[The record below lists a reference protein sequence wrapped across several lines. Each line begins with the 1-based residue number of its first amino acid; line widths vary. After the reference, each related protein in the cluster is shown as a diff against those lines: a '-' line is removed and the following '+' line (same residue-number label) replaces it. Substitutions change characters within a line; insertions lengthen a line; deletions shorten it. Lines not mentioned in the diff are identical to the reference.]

1 MPQTVVDPKLIAPA
15 RGRGLGTTLGTVL
28 LLLAMGAGIFL
39 RFYNIGR
46 YGFWTDELFHVFAA
60 RSYLENGSLHIPWD
74 SREYTRALP
83 VTLSTALSFKL
94 FGESEATARIP
105 FALAN
110 VVFILI
116 AYQIIKGLFSRSVAL
131 IFAVSISLSI
141 FAIQM
146 SQECRMYTLF
156 QLFYFLMS
164 IAFLRGFESDGATT
178 GEKPGFLARLQSRTG
193 VSLKHL
199 AMALGFGLVANWLQP
214 LTKNFVF
221 VVLAYCATMLV
232 HQGVHRGFRASTR
245 SKYGVTLMFIVTLV
259 GLLALTRLHF
269 VAELVRFA
277 VDTPSWNRSTQSN
290 LAFYHRVVTDSH
302 PILWAVYPVGA
313 FLAVY
318 RYGKKGLFFVLS
330 FGVLFLM
337 TAFVFARQSERYIF
351 QLLPFFIAVG
361 SIGVDF
367 LLRSAVAFASKP
379 ALSRWHKA
387 LFYGAVGASLSMLVV
402 PRIQRT
408 VLDTSVPKF
417 SNWKDLDPPTIEAVT
432 SGASVTTDRWRFNYY
447 FKHYPSY
454 VIDASDVDHA
464 GGEVIIA
471 TLADLEKIIAR
482 HPNLYVVTYDQQFY
496 HDAFVSAEVR
506 AYILRELERVDHEP
520 DARIMVFRRLPK
532 EGG

>member
-1 MPQTVVDPKLIAPA
+1 MAQTVVDPEPIAPA
-15 RGRGLGTTLGTVL
+15 RGRGLGTALGTVL
-28 LLLAMGAGIFL
+28 LLSAIGAGSFL
-39 RFYNIGR
+39 RFSNIGR

-60 RSYLENGSLHIPWD
+60 RSYLEDGSLHVPWD

-83 VTLSTALSFKL
+83 VTLLTALSFKL
-94 FGESEATARIP
+94 LGESEATARIP

-116 AYQIIKGLFSRSVAL
+116 AYRIIKGLFSRSVAL

-164 IAFLRGFESDGATT
+164 IAFLRGLEPDEATT
-178 GEKPGFLARLQSRTG
+178 GGKPGFLARLQSRAG

-199 AMALGFGLVANWLQP
+199 AMALGFGLVASSLQP
-214 LTKNFVF
+214 LTENFVF
-221 VVLAYCATMLV
+221 VVLTYCATMLV
-232 HQGVHRGFRASTR
+232 HQGVRRGFRRSIR
-245 SKYGVTLMFIVTLV
+245 SKYGVALMSVVTLAF
-259 GLLALTRLHF
+259 LLALTRLHF
-269 VAELVRFA
+269 IAELVRSA
-277 VDTPSWNRSTQSN
+277 IEAPSWNRSTQSN

-302 PILWAVYPVGA
+302 PILWAIYPVGA

-330 FGVLFLM
+330 FCALFLM
-337 TAFVFARQSERYIF
+337 HAFVFARQSERYVF
-351 QLLPFFIAVG
+351 QLLPFFITVG

-367 LLRSAVAFASKP
+367 LLRSTIAFASKS

-387 LFYGAVGASLSMLVV
+387 LFYGAVGASLSILVV

-417 SNWKDLDPPTIEAVT
+417 SNWKDLDPAMIEAVT
-432 SGASVTTDRWRFNYY
+432 SGPSVTTDRWRFNYY
-447 FKHYPSY
+447 FKQYPSY

-464 GGEVIIA
+464 GGKVIIA
-471 TLADLEKIIAR
+471 TLVDLEKVIAA
-482 HPNLYVVTYDQQFY
+482 HPDLYLVTYDQQIY
-496 HDAFVSAEVR
+496 HEAFVSAEVR
-506 AYILRELERVDHEP
+506 AYILRELDRVDDEP
-520 DARIMVFRRLPK
+520 DGRIMIFRGPPK